1 MATKIFADAVSNL
14 FPNIIKEKQLDITI
28 LPVHLRIDDQQFD
41 LYPDDFNLEEFNK
54 IYYEAIK
61 ENKSVHTSL
70 VSPGEFQAAFKK
82 EIDKGN
88 KIVCFT
94 MAEGISGTYQSAC
107 LARDMVNEEYGEKK
121 VEIINS
127 MTAGFGEGL
136 QVIHAFNLVKEGK
149 SFEEI
154 IIECEKY
161 KHFVRSDFT
170 VDQIKYLVSTGRVNK
185 ALAKFISV
193 LNIKVM
199 LKRSEE
205 SKIAFAGT
213 AFGRMNSIKQLARIV
228 LNKINKNKKQIV
240 YVTHCN
246 IINDAAK
253 LKDLLLKG
261 GVKEVEI
268 YDYDYI
274 SASHIGPGSLAV
286 FYEAKEAS

>member
-14 FPNIIKEKQLDITI
+14 FPSIIKEKQLDITI

-41 LYPDDFNLEEFNK
+41 LYPDDFDLEEFNK

-61 ENKSVHTSL
+61 DNKSVHTSL
-70 VSPGEFQAAFKK
+70 VSPGEFQEAFKK

-88 KIVCFT
+88 KIICFT

-107 LARDMVNEEYGEKK
+107 LARDMVNEEYKEKK

-154 IIECEKY
+154 ITECEKY

-213 AFGRMNSIKQLARIV
+213 AFGRTNSIKQLARIV

>member
-14 FPNIIKEKQLDITI
+14 FPSIIKEKQLDITV

-61 ENKSVHTSL
+61 DNKSVHTSL
-70 VSPGEFQAAFKK
+70 VSPGEFQEAFKK

-88 KIVCFT
+88 KIICFT

-121 VEIINS
+121 VDIINS

-154 IIECEKY
+154 ITECEKY

>member
-14 FPNIIKEKQLDITI
+14 FPSIIKEKQLDITI

-41 LYPDDFNLEEFNK
+41 LYPDDFDLEEFNK

-61 ENKSVHTSL
+61 DNKSVHTSL
-70 VSPGEFQAAFKK
+70 VSPGEFEEAFKK

-88 KIVCFT
+88 KIICFT

-107 LARDMVNEEYGEKK
+107 LARDMVNEEYKEKK

-136 QVIHAFNLVKEGK
+136 QVIHAYNLVKEGK

-154 IIECEKY
+154 ITECEKY

-170 VDQIKYLVSTGRVNK
+170 VDQIKYLLSTGRVNK

-213 AFGRMNSIKQLARIV
+213 AFGRTNSIKQLARIV

>member
-14 FPNIIKEKQLDITI
+14 FPSIIKEKQLDITI

-41 LYPDDFNLEEFNK
+41 LYPDGFDLEKFNK

-61 ENKSVHTSL
+61 DNKSVHTSL
-70 VSPGEFQAAFKK
+70 VSPGEFEEAFKK

-88 KIVCFT
+88 KIICFT

-107 LARDMVNEEYGEKK
+107 LARDMVNEEYKEKK

-136 QVIHAFNLVKEGK
+136 QVIHAFKLVKEGK

-154 IIECEKY
+154 ITECEKY

>member
-14 FPNIIKEKQLDITI
+14 FPSIIKEKQLDITV
-28 LPVHLRIDDQQFD
+28 LPVHLRIDDKQFD
-41 LYPDDFNLEEFNK
+41 LYPEDFNLEEFNK
-54 IYYEAIK
+54 IYYEAIE
-61 ENKSVHTSL
+61 ENKEVHTSL
-70 VSPGEFQAAFKK
+70 VSPGEYQEAFKK

-88 KIVCFT
+88 KIICFT

-107 LARDMVNEEYGEKK
+107 LARDMINEEYGEKK
-121 VEIINS
+121 VEVINS
-127 MTAGFGEGL
+127 MTAGLGEGL
-136 QVIHAFNLVKEGK
+136 QVINADRLVKEGK

-154 IIECEKY
+154 IEECERF

-170 VDQIKYLVSTGRVNK
+170 VDQIKYLVSTGRVSK

-213 AFGRMNSIKQLARIV
+213 AFGRINSIKQLARIV
-228 LNKINKNKKQIV
+228 LNKIKKDKKQIV

-253 LKDLLLKG
+253 LKDMLLKG
-261 GVKEVEI
+261 GVKQVEI

>member
-14 FPNIIKEKQLDITI
+14 FPSIIKEKQLDITI

-41 LYPDDFNLEEFNK
+41 LYPDDFDLEKFNK

-61 ENKSVHTSL
+61 DNKSVHTSL
-70 VSPGEFQAAFKK
+70 VSPGEFEEAFKK

-88 KIVCFT
+88 KMICFT

-107 LARDMVNEEYGEKK
+107 LARDMVNEEYKEKK

-136 QVIHAFNLVKEGK
+136 QVIHAYNLVKEGK

-154 IIECEKY
+154 ITECEKY

-170 VDQIKYLVSTGRVNK
+170 VDQIKYLLSTGRVNK

-205 SKIAFAGT
+205 SKIAFSGT
-213 AFGRMNSIKQLARIV
+213 AFGRTNSIKQLARIV

>member
-14 FPNIIKEKQLDITI
+14 FPSIIKEKQLDITI

-61 ENKSVHTSL
+61 DNKSVHTSL
-70 VSPGEFQAAFKK
+70 VSPGEFEEAFKK

-88 KIVCFT
+88 KIICFT

-107 LARDMVNEEYGEKK
+107 LARDMVNEEYKEKK

-136 QVIHAFNLVKEGK
+136 QVIHASKLVKEGK

-154 IIECEKY
+154 ITECEKY

-170 VDQIKYLVSTGRVNK
+170 VDQIKYLLSTGRVNK

>member
-14 FPNIIKEKQLDITI
+14 FPSIIKEKQLDITI

-41 LYPDDFNLEEFNK
+41 LYPDDFDLEEFNK

-61 ENKSVHTSL
+61 DNKSVHTSL
-70 VSPGEFQAAFKK
+70 VSPGEFEEAFKK

-88 KIVCFT
+88 KIICFT

-107 LARDMVNEEYGEKK
+107 LARDMVNEEYKEKK

-136 QVIHAFNLVKEGK
+136 QVIHAFKLVKEGK

-154 IIECEKY
+154 ITECEKY
-161 KHFVRSDFT
+161 RHFVRSDFT

>member
-61 ENKSVHTSL
+61 DNKSVHTSL
-70 VSPGEFQAAFKK
+70 VSPGEFQEAFKK

-88 KIVCFT
+88 KVICFT

>member
-70 VSPGEFQAAFKK
+70 VSPGEFQEAFKK

-88 KIVCFT
+88 KIICFT

-136 QVIHAFNLVKEGK
+136 QVIHAFNLVNEGK
-149 SFEEI
+149 SFDEI
-154 IIECEKY
+154 ITECEKY

>member
-14 FPNIIKEKQLDITI
+14 FPNIIKEKQLDVTI

-61 ENKSVHTSL
+61 DNKSVHTSL
-70 VSPGEFQAAFKK
+70 VSPGEFEEAFKK

-88 KIVCFT
+88 KIICFT

-107 LARDMVNEEYGEKK
+107 LARDMVNEEYKEKK

-136 QVIHAFNLVKEGK
+136 QVIHAYNLVKEGK

-154 IIECEKY
+154 ITECEKY

-213 AFGRMNSIKQLARIV
+213 AFGRTNSIKQLARIV

>member
-14 FPNIIKEKQLDITI
+14 FPSIIKEKQLDITI

-61 ENKSVHTSL
+61 DNKSVHTSL
-70 VSPGEFQAAFKK
+70 VSPGEFEEAFKK

-88 KIVCFT
+88 KIICFT

-107 LARDMVNEEYGEKK
+107 LARDMVNEEYKEKK

-136 QVIHAFNLVKEGK
+136 QAIHAFTLVKEGK

-154 IIECEKY
+154 ITECEKY

-170 VDQIKYLVSTGRVNK
+170 VDQIKYLLSTGRVNK

-213 AFGRMNSIKQLARIV
+213 SFGRMNSIKQLARIV
-228 LNKINKNKKQIV
+228 LNKISKNKKQIV

>member
-14 FPNIIKEKQLDITI
+14 FPSIIKEKQLDITI

-41 LYPDDFNLEEFNK
+41 LYPNDFDLEEFNK

-61 ENKSVHTSL
+61 NNKSVHTSL
-70 VSPGEFQAAFKK
+70 VSPGEFEEAFKK

-88 KIVCFT
+88 KIICFT

-107 LARDMVNEEYGEKK
+107 LARDMVNEEYKEKK

-136 QVIHAFNLVKEGK
+136 QVIHAFKLVKEGK

-154 IIECEKY
+154 ITECEKY

>member
-14 FPNIIKEKQLDITI
+14 FPSIIKEKQLDITI

-41 LYPDDFNLEEFNK
+41 LYPDGFDLEKFNK

-61 ENKSVHTSL
+61 DNKSVHTSL
-70 VSPGEFQAAFKK
+70 VSPGEFEEAFKK

-88 KIVCFT
+88 KIICFT

-107 LARDMVNEEYGEKK
+107 LARDMVNEEYKEKK

-136 QVIHAFNLVKEGK
+136 QVIHAFKLVKEGK

-154 IIECEKY
+154 ISECEKY

-170 VDQIKYLVSTGRVNK
+170 VDQIKYLLSTGRVNK

>member
-14 FPNIIKEKQLDITI
+14 FPSIIKEKQLDITI

-41 LYPDDFNLEEFNK
+41 LYPDDFDLEEFNK

-61 ENKSVHTSL
+61 DNKSVHTSL
-70 VSPGEFQAAFKK
+70 VSPGEFEEAFKK

-88 KIVCFT
+88 KIICFT

-107 LARDMVNEEYGEKK
+107 LARDMVNEEYKEKK

-154 IIECEKY
+154 ITECEKY

-185 ALAKFISV
+185 ALVKFISV

>member
-14 FPNIIKEKQLDITI
+14 FPSIIKEKQLDITI

-61 ENKSVHTSL
+61 DNKSVHTSL
-70 VSPGEFQAAFKK
+70 VSPGEFEEAFKK

-88 KIVCFT
+88 KIICFT

-107 LARDMVNEEYGEKK
+107 LARDMVNEEYKEKK

-136 QVIHAFNLVKEGK
+136 QVIHAFKLVKEGK

-154 IIECEKY
+154 ITECEKY

-170 VDQIKYLVSTGRVNK
+170 VDQIKYLLSTGRVNK

-261 GVKEVEI
+261 GIKEVEI

>member
-61 ENKSVHTSL
+61 DNKSVHTSL
-70 VSPGEFQAAFKK
+70 VSPGEFQEAFKK

-88 KIVCFT
+88 KIICFT

-154 IIECEKY
+154 ITECEKY